1 MTATY
6 TVNAAPAV
14 TNNNPADAT
23 VASCDFA
30 NQGAID
36 TDFADWVTNQTTAI
50 SLGGGCAPAITNDAP
65 VAGPTICAGGNI
77 TVTWTITDACLTTPT
92 ELTATYTVTAA
103 PAVTNNNPADATV
116 ASCDFA
122 NQGAIDT
129 DFCRLG
135 NQSNHSY

>member
-1 MTATY
+1 MTWTITDACLTTPIELTATY

-92 ELTATYTVTAA
+92 ELTATYIVTSDNIIPTASD
-103 PAVTNNNPADATV
+103 PA
-116 ASCDFA
+116 
-122 NQGAIDT
+122 
-129 DFCRLG
+129 
-135 NQSNHSY
+135 